1 MSNVQAELNYDDFW
15 LLDIEVDTLAKL
27 KIIGKIN
34 EDTGETVLT
43 PHLDPSS
50 IKERYKK
57 TKIIIAPDGSGVY
70 PQSLYLVSKLRGNE
84 KVKNTDSIAKALLL
98 FTRFLDSTHSN
109 QEDEDGNEIPAE
121 CLTYKSLS
129 KYEEE
134 GAPWRFAEFLKKNC
148 RHRRSDGDEAWSLTT
163 ARAYM
168 GAVLGFYKWM
178 QKFGYLKNDDDHLVT
193 HFSKGTYLYEG
204 YDQHDMLTHTKSST
218 KREYEISNIM
228 KEFPR
233 ADSTPIHKK
242 LKPIPPEHLALF
254 EEYIDGLPKPF
265 ALMFRLAIKTGTRIE
280 ELTHLPASNIG
291 EADMSELDV
300 IPIHLTKTKGS
311 KPRNIEVPLYLYEE
325 LEQYKYSRQRER
337 NALKRKHLFYSNSES
352 VVEDYLFI
360 SNKGNAYS
368 ENTLEKH
375 FSALRKLIQEV
386 EPAWYYRVHDCR
398 STFATYWLFTES
410 EARGVSYEF
419 LMDELAELMGHEST
433 TTTEKYIKFMN
444 EYESK
449 LRAAKRKNNKL
460 NGGW

>member
-178 QKFGYLKNDDDHLVT
+178 QKFGYLKNDD
-193 HFSKGTYLYEG
+193 
-204 YDQHDMLTHTKSST
+204 
-218 KREYEISNIM
+218 
-228 KEFPR
+228 
-233 ADSTPIHKK
+233 
-242 LKPIPPEHLALF
+242 
-254 EEYIDGLPKPF
+254 
-265 ALMFRLAIKTGTRIE
+265 
-280 ELTHLPASNIG
+280 
-291 EADMSELDV
+291 
-300 IPIHLTKTKGS
+300 
-311 KPRNIEVPLYLYEE
+311 
-325 LEQYKYSRQRER
+325 
-337 NALKRKHLFYSNSES
+337 
-352 VVEDYLFI
+352 
-360 SNKGNAYS
+360 
-368 ENTLEKH
+368 
-375 FSALRKLIQEV
+375 
-386 EPAWYYRVHDCR
+386 
-398 STFATYWLFTES
+398 
-410 EARGVSYEF
+410 
-419 LMDELAELMGHEST
+419 
-433 TTTEKYIKFMN
+433 
-444 EYESK
+444 
-449 LRAAKRKNNKL
+449 
-460 NGGW
+460 